1 MKKKLLC
8 AVLFLMIALLLSG
21 CSSKY
26 DGWQTVDM
34 DYCGSIK
41 IPEKWSSFSEDGV
54 LYILDENGSPAMI
67 QCRTYQT
74 GRAESNKYY
83 KDYKFLELKFSEV
96 FSNSAQYVTAYFLY
110 DNKRSLMRI
119 ISLNNVYFAV
129 WNSDIEDSVI
139 KDIAKS
145 FEMIAE

>member
-1 MKKKLLC
+1 MKKKLLR

-41 IPEKWSSFSEDGV
+41 IPEKRSSFSEDGV

-96 FSNSAQYVTAYFLY
+96 FSNSAQYVTAYFL
-110 DNKRSLMRI
+110 
-119 ISLNNVYFAV
+119 
-129 WNSDIEDSVI
+129 
-139 KDIAKS
+139 
-145 FEMIAE
+145 

>member
-8 AVLFLMIALLLSG
+8 AVLVFMLVILCG

-26 DGWQTVDM
+26 DGWQTVAI

-41 IPEKWSSFSEDGV
+41 IPENWSSFSEDGV
-54 LYILDENGSPAMI
+54 LYILDENGTPAMI

-74 GRAESNKYY
+74 GQAESNKYY
-83 KDYKFLELKFSEV
+83 KDYKFLELEFSEG
-96 FSNSAQYVTAYFLY
+96 FSNSAQYATAYFLY
-110 DNKRSLMRI
+110 DNKKFLIRI

-129 WNSDIEDSVI
+129 WNSDIEDSVVR
-139 KDIAKS
+139 DIAES
-145 FEMIAE
+145 FEMN